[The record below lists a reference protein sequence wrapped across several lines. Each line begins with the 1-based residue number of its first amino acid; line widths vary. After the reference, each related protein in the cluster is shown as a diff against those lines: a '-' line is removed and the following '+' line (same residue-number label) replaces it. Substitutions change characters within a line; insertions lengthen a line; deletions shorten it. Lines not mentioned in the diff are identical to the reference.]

1 MWIYNYFN
9 KNFNNK
15 KIPIHC
21 PLGVNGSPWIQPLII
36 IWELPS
42 IVQSIH
48 CWMGKL
54 TGKAVLS
61 HMDCWGQKWG
71 WVQVS
76 FPYTIAGSWRG
87 GCCPHGGVNFTH
99 TKTTLIFPDVRRE
112 HSNSFLK
119 LSFFSS
125 HCYLGHLDSACE
137 LGRKSFPKKV
147 AWEGV
152 AQGTGWS
159 CMQRGARPCLWVT
172 PAGCTSGGVGENDK
186 KRVHLGKWEQKDKKE
201 KAVEEEMRWMYLL
214 SRIGGMGRTMGC
226 SVSCI
231 L

>member
-87 GCCPHGGVNFTH
+87 GCCPHGGVYFTH
-99 TKTTLIFPDVRRE
+99 NPDLPWHEERAQQFIFKIVFFFFSLLPRPPGLSLWVGKEIIPQKGNVGRCSSGNWLVLHATGSQTMPVGHPSRLHKWRRRRE
-112 HSNSFLK
+112 
-119 LSFFSS
+119 
-125 HCYLGHLDSACE
+125 
-137 LGRKSFPKKV
+137 
-147 AWEGV
+147 W
-152 AQGTGWS
+152 
-159 CMQRGARPCLWVT
+159 
-172 PAGCTSGGVGENDK
+172 
-186 KRVHLGKWEQKDKKE
+186 
-201 KAVEEEMRWMYLL
+201 
-214 SRIGGMGRTMGC
+214 
-226 SVSCI
+226 
-231 L
+231 